1 MLLQHQD
8 LPAHGQGSYT
18 ELKTD
23 TAAHCSASGGRQLS
37 HGGPVVF
44 SGNQTLLY
52 PASHSLA
59 SLNLQTEQVG
69 AQLACAA

>member
-1 MLLQHQD
+1 MQHLD
-8 LPAHGQGSYT
+8 LPAQGQGSVT
-18 ELKTD
+18 EHMVD
-23 TAAHCSASGGRQLS
+23 IAAYCSASGGRQLS